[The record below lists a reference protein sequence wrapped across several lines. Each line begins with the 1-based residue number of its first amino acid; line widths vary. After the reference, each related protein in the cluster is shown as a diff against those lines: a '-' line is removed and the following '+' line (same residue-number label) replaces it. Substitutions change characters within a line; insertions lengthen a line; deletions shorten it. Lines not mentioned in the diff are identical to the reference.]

1 MRLIT
6 FTLLSDGSSD
16 RCLLP
21 HIQWTIDEALADETY
36 QLNAQWADLRGHSRP
51 ANSLADRIRRA
62 VDLYPCDLLFI
73 HRDSEGQPH
82 TQREQEITAALDELG
97 QEHLLLPVSVKL
109 IPVRMQE
116 AWLLIDEDAI
126 RAAAGNPRG
135 RIPLSLPRLATL
147 EGLPKPKEVLH
158 TALRTATELST
169 RRLQTFSPEARAHQI
184 GDCIADFRLLRQ
196 LPSFQRLEAE
206 LRQAIATLPA
216 ASSR

>member
-21 HIQWTIDEALADETY
+21 HIQWTIDEALAGETY
-36 QLNAQWADLRGHSRP
+36 QLNAQWADLRGQSQP
-51 ANSLADRIRRA
+51 ANSLSDRIRRA

-73 HRDSEGQPH
+73 HRDGEGQPH
-82 TQREQEITAALDELG
+82 TQREQEIADALDELR
-97 QEHLLLPVSVKL
+97 QQHLPLPVSVRL
-109 IPVRMQE
+109 IPIRMQE
-116 AWLLIDEDAI
+116 AWLLIDEPAI

-135 RIPLSLPRLATL
+135 RVPLRLPRLAHL
-147 EGLPKPKEVLH
+147 ESLPKPKEVLH
-158 TALRTATELST
+158 TALRAATELSA
-169 RRLQTFSPEARAHQI
+169 RRLQNFNPEARAYQI

-196 LPSFQRLEAE
+196 LPSFQRFEAE
-206 LRQAIATLPA
+206 LRQAIATI